1 MAGYFNEPEA
11 TAEVLTPDGWL
22 DTGDLGYLVDG
33 AVVISGRSKDLII
46 INGRNIWPQDVE
58 WEVES
63 LSGVRKGD
71 VAAFATEAPGGG
83 ERLTLL
89 VQCRDND
96 PARRGALVREI
107 EGLTKRTVAVEPF
120 VVLIAPRG
128 LPHTSSGKLSRSKAR
143 ALWLAGAFR
152 VEETV

>member
-1 MAGYFNEPEA
+1 MCSS
-11 TAEVLTPDGWL
+11 
-22 DTGDLGYLVDG
+22 DL
-33 AVVISGRSKDLII
+33 
-46 INGRNIWPQDVE
+46 
-58 WEVES
+58 
-63 LSGVRKGD
+63 
-71 VAAFATEAPGGG
+71 G

-128 LPHTSSGKLSRSKAR
+128 LPHTSSGKLSRSR
-143 ALWLAGAFR
+143 ACQNYLDGVYTDNPALATA
-152 VEETV
+152 VD